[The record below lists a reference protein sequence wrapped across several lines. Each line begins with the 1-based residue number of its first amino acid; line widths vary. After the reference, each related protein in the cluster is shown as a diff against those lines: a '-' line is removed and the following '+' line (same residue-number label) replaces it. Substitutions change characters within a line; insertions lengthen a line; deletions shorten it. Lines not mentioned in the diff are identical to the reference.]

1 MLDEIVEHKKLE
13 LVQAKSYKSEK
24 ELLDLINEKNPP
36 LNFSG
41 SLMGDRTR
49 IIAEIKKKSPS
60 KGHFNSAYGHKDL
73 ALEYADNG
81 AAAISVLTNKKYFDG
96 SIDDMADVIDL
107 VSRYRIP
114 ILRKEF
120 IVDSYQIYESRAYGA
135 DALLLIV
142 SILGLDKLI
151 EMLKL
156 ASLLWMQCL
165 VEIHT
170 EEELNIALDAGA
182 EIIGI
187 NNRNLK
193 TMTTNISTT
202 EKLAPLIP
210 TDKIIVS
217 ESGINSYA
225 DIERAKNA
233 GANAV
238 LVGESLVTS
247 TDPGLA
253 LSELI

>member
-13 LVQAKSYKSEK
+13 LEEAKSDKSEAD
-24 ELLDLINEKNPP
+24 LLRLIGKRNPP

-41 SLMGDRTR
+41 ALMGERTR

-60 KGHFNSAYGHKDL
+60 KGHFNSSFGHKDL
-73 ALEYADNG
+73 AFKYVNNG

-96 SIDDMADVIDL
+96 SIGDMADVIDL
-107 VSRYRIP
+107 VTTYRIP
-114 ILRKEF
+114 VLRKEF
-120 IVDSYQIYESRAYGA
+120 IVDPYQIYESRAYGA

-142 SILGLDKLI
+142 SILGLNKLV

-156 ASLLWMQCL
+156 ADSLWMQCL

-170 EEELNIALDAGA
+170 EGELNIALESGA

-187 NNRNLK
+187 NNRDLK

-210 TDKIIVS
+210 KDKIIVS

-225 DIERAKNA
+225 DIERVKQA

-247 TDPGLA
+247 EDPGLA

>member
-24 ELLDLINEKNPP
+24 ELLDLINEKNSP

-73 ALEYADNG
+73 ALKYADNG

-107 VSRYRIP
+107 VSGYGIP
-114 ILRKEF
+114 VLRKEF

-142 SILGLDKLI
+142 SILGLDKLVG
-151 EMLKL
+151 MLKL
-156 ASLLWMQCL
+156 AGLLWMQCL

-187 NNRNLK
+187 NNRDLK